1 MQLCRAFC
9 PLLKPHC
16 EEGELC
22 VRETFHQK
30 ILWFLQHWFFSNISE
45 KTATMARDSWKIWRF
60 CVACQAKFQ
69 GSVETLQFGHRPFNS
84 ENPREL
90 SFYLECGV
98 CGTVN
103 LLETSVIPD
112 FLQEMV
118 KKEFYRQ
125 RKKPRKK
132 SF

>member
-1 MQLCRAFC
+1 MQRGPAFC
-9 PLLKPHC
+9 PVFKSHC

-22 VRETFHQK
+22 VRETFHK
-30 ILWFLQHWFFSNISE
+30 NPVVPPASVFSNISE
-45 KTATMARDSWKIWRF
+45 KTATMASNSWKIWRF

-69 GSVETLQFGHRPFNS
+69 GSVETLQFGHRSFSS

-103 LLETSVIPD
+103 LLEAALIPD